1 MFILIYLILY
11 PLSLLPL
18 CVLYGIGDFLYLILY
33 YLAGYR
39 RKVVRTNLERAFPE
53 KSETERRRIERRYY
67 RHLSDLLV
75 EGVKMLSMS
84 RKNVLRR
91 YRCTNPEILREY
103 AAEKQSILLMSA
115 HYNDW
120 EWMVLS
126 LEMQTP
132 LHGVGVGKENTNKS
146 FEGIINRFRTRY
158 GTEVVFARNV
168 RECMKRYM
176 EEGRP
181 CAYMM
186 LSDQTPASA
195 GRAWLLPSFLNQ
207 PTDMIYGSEHFAK
220 KYGFPVLYYRVER
233 RRRGHYLWTLE
244 KITDRPQETADG
256 AIVRC
261 YAELLERDIRRE
273 PACWLWSHRR
283 WKHREE
289 VERLLQNSANL
300 KKHRTCTLPS

>member
-18 CVLYGIGDFLYLILY
+18 CVLYGIGDFLYPVLY
-33 YLAGYR
+33 YLVGYR
-39 RKVVRTNLERAFPE
+39 KKVVRMNLERSFPE
-53 KSETERRRIERRYY
+53 KSEAERRNIERLYY
-67 RHLSDLLV
+67 RHLCNLLV

-84 RKNVLRR
+84 RSGVLHR
-91 YRCTNPEILREY
+91 YRCTNPELLREY
-103 AAEKQSILLMSA
+103 AEKKQSVLLMSA

-126 LEMQTP
+126 LDLQTP

-168 RECMKRYM
+168 RERMKQYL

-195 GRAWLLPSFLNQ
+195 RRAWLHTSFLNQ
-207 PTDMIYGSEHFAK
+207 PTDLIYGSEYFAK
-220 KYGFPVLYYRVER
+220 KYNFPVFYYRVER
-233 RRRGHYLWTLE
+233 HRRGRYTWTLE
-244 KITDRPQETADG
+244 KITDHPQEEAYG
-256 AIVRC
+256 AIIGR
-261 YAELLERDIRRE
+261 YAALLERDIRQE

-289 VERLLQNSANL
+289 VEKLLLTPQ
-300 KKHRTCTLPS
+300 T

>member
-1 MFILIYLILY
+1 MFVLIYLILY

-33 YLAGYR
+33 YLVGYR

-53 KSETERRRIERRYY
+53 KSVSERRRIERRYFH
-67 RHLSDLLV
+67 HLCNLLV

-84 RKNVLRR
+84 RRNVLRR
-91 YRCTNPEILREY
+91 YRCTNPELLQEY
-103 AAEKQSILLMSA
+103 AAKKQSILLMSA

-126 LEMQTP
+126 LDMQTP

-168 RECMKRYM
+168 RECMKRYVG
-176 EEGRP
+176 EERP

-195 GRAWLLPSFLNQ
+195 RRAWLHPAFLNQ
-207 PTDMIYGSEHFAK
+207 PTDMIYGSEYFAG
-220 KYGFPVLYYRVER
+220 KYGFPVFYYRVER
-233 RRRGHYLWTLE
+233 LRRGRYSWTLE
-244 KITDRPQETADG
+244 KITDRPQEEAYG
-256 AIVRC
+256 AIIRR
-261 YAELLERDIRRE
+261 YAELLENDIRRQPE
-273 PACWLWSHRR
+273 YWLWSHRR
-283 WKHREE
+283 WKHRDE
-289 VERLLQNSANL
+289 VEALLEKEKADD
-300 KKHRTCTLPS
+300 